1 MLQHT
6 LQRLLFALPVLFGV
20 LVLGF
25 LLMQV
30 VPTDPA
36 MVRAG
41 PNATL
46 DVIEAIR
53 HELGVDQPLW
63 KQFFIYVGKLLQGDL
78 GVSIINNVP
87 VAQELGRTL
96 GPTLELMVASLIW
109 AIPLG
114 ITMGTI
120 GAYFRGALIDRAIM
134 AVSVAGVSV
143 PVFFLG
149 LVLIWLLGFQYPVLP
164 FTGRAGPLWTL
175 DGFLAI
181 ILPAVT
187 LGGVFVGPVA
197 RMTRTSVLDV
207 LGADHV
213 RTARAKGLTERAVVL
228 RHALRNALV
237 PVVTLI
243 GLQIGF
249 LLGGAVVT
257 ETVFSWPGVGRLA
270 VGAILSSDLPM
281 AQGTII
287 ILSLGFILVNLV
299 VDILYVVLDPRVR
312 GVQ

>member
-1 MLQHT
+1 MLRHT
-6 LQRLLFALPVLFGV
+6 LQRLLLVLPVLFGV
-20 LVLGF
+20 LLIGF

-36 MVRAG
+36 QVRAG
-41 PNATL
+41 PTATQ
-46 DVIEAIR
+46 DVVQAIR
-53 HELGVDQPLW
+53 EELGLNQPLW
-63 KQFFIYVGKLLQGDL
+63 KQFFIYIGRLAQGDL

-87 VAQELGRTL
+87 VTQELGNTI

-114 ITMGTI
+114 MLLGTV
-120 GAYFRGALIDRAIM
+120 GAYYRGSLMDRAIM
-134 AVSVAGVSV
+134 AVSVGGVSL

-149 LVLIWLLGFQYPVLP
+149 LGLIWLFGFKYPILP
-164 FTGRAGPLWTL
+164 FTGRTGPLWSWEGL
-175 DGFLAI
+175 QGI
-181 ILPAVT
+181 ILPALT

-197 RMTRTSVLDV
+197 RMTRTSVLDE

-213 RTARAKGLTERAVVL
+213 RTARAKGLGESTVVL
-228 RHALRNALV
+228 RHTLRNALV
-237 PVVTLI
+237 PVITLI

-257 ETVFSWPGVGRLA
+257 ETVFSWPGIGRLA

-287 ILSLGFILVNLV
+287 VLSLGFILINLT
-299 VDILYVVLDPRVR
+299 VDVLYAVLDPRVR
-312 GVQ
+312 GA

>member
-1 MLQHT
+1 MLRHVA
-6 LQRLLFALPVLFGV
+6 QRLALAVPVMFGV
-20 LVLGF
+20 LLVGF

-36 MVRAG
+36 VVRAG
-41 PNATL
+41 PTASAE
-46 DVIEAIR
+46 VVEAIR
-53 HELGVDQPLW
+53 RDLGLDKPLW
-63 KQFFIYVGKLLQGDL
+63 QQFGIYVWRLAQGDL

-87 VAQELGRTL
+87 VAQELAGTI

-114 ITMGTI
+114 IAMGTL
-120 GAYFRGALIDRAIM
+120 GAYYRGSLIDRAVM
-134 AVSVAGVSV
+134 AFSVAGVSV
-143 PVFFLG
+143 PVFFVG
-149 LVLIWLLGFQYPVLP
+149 LVLIWFVGFQWQWLP
-164 FTGRAGPLWTL
+164 FTGRAGPLWTIEGL
-175 DGFLAI
+175 RAVA
-181 ILPAVT
+181 LPAIT

-197 RMTRTSVLDV
+197 RMTRTAVLDV
-207 LGADHV
+207 LGAEHV
-213 RTARAKGLTERAVVL
+213 RTARAKGLTERLVVT

-257 ETVFSWPGVGRLA
+257 EQVFSWPGVGRLA
-270 VGAILSSDLPM
+270 VGAITSSDLPM

-287 ILSLGFILVNLV
+287 VLSLGFIIVNLV
-299 VDILYVVLDPRVR
+299 VDLLYGVLDPRVR
-312 GVQ
+312 AG

>member
-1 MLQHT
+1 MLRHAV
-6 LQRLLFALPVLFGV
+6 QRLLLAVPVMFGV
-20 LVLGF
+20 LLVGF

-36 MVRAG
+36 VVRAG
-41 PNATL
+41 PNAS
-46 DVIEAIR
+46 VEIVEAIR
-53 HELGVDQPLW
+53 RDLGLDKPLW
-63 KQFFIYVGKLLQGDL
+63 LQFFLYLGRLAQGDL
-78 GVSIINNVP
+78 GVSIINNVS
-87 VAQELGRTL
+87 VAQELGNTIA
-96 GPTLELMVASLIW
+96 PTLELMAASLVW
-109 AIPLG
+109 SIPLG
-114 ITMGTI
+114 LFLGTI
-120 GAYFRGALIDRAIM
+120 GAYWRGSLIDRVVMAI
-134 AVSVAGVSV
+134 SVAGVSV

-149 LVLIWLLGFQYPVLP
+149 LVLIWFVGFQWQWLP
-164 FTGRAGPLWTL
+164 FTGREGPLWTWQGL
-175 DGFLAI
+175 RAV

-197 RMTRTSVLDV
+197 RMTRTAVLDV

-213 RTARAKGLTERAVVL
+213 RTARAKGLPERIVVL
-228 RHALRNALV
+228 RHALRNAMV

-270 VGAILSSDLPM
+270 VGAILSSDFPM

-287 ILSLGFILVNLV
+287 VLSLGFILVNLT
-299 VDILYVVLDPRVR
+299 VDLLYGVLDPRVR
-312 GVQ
+312 TA

>member
-1 MLQHT
+1 MLKHT
-6 LQRLLFALPVLFGV
+6 LQRLLLVLPVLFGV
-20 LVLGF
+20 LLIGF

-36 MVRAG
+36 QVRAG
-41 PNATL
+41 PTATQ
-46 DVIEAIR
+46 DVVEAIR
-53 HELGVDQPLW
+53 QELGLNQPLW
-63 KQFFIYVGKLLQGDL
+63 KQFAIYIGRLAQGDL

-87 VAQELGRTL
+87 VTQELGNTI
-96 GPTLELMVASLIW
+96 GPTLELMFASLIW

-114 ITMGTI
+114 MFLGTV
-120 GAYFRGALIDRAIM
+120 GAYYRGSLIDRAIM
-134 AVSVAGVSV
+134 AFSVAGVSL

-149 LVLIWLLGFQYPVLP
+149 LGLIWLFGFYYPILP
-164 FTGRAGPLWTL
+164 FTGRTGPLWTWE
-175 DGFLAI
+175 GIQGI
-181 ILPAVT
+181 ILPAIT

-197 RMTRTSVLDV
+197 RMTRTSVLDE

-213 RTARAKGLTERAVVL
+213 RTARAKGLGETTVVL
-228 RHALRNALV
+228 RHTLRNALV

-257 ETVFSWPGVGRLA
+257 ETVFSWPGIGRLA

-287 ILSLGFILVNLV
+287 MLSLGFILVNLA
-299 VDILYVVLDPRVR
+299 VDVLYAVLDPRVR
-312 GVQ
+312 GT

>member
-1 MLQHT
+1 MLRHT
-6 LQRLLFALPVLFGV
+6 LQRLLLVLPVLFGV
-20 LVLGF
+20 LLIGF

-36 MVRAG
+36 QVRAG
-41 PNATL
+41 PNATQ
-46 DVIEAIR
+46 DVVEAIR
-53 HELGVDQPLW
+53 QELGLNEPLW
-63 KQFFIYVGKLLQGDL
+63 KQFAIYIGRLVQGDL

-87 VAQELGRTL
+87 VTQELGNTI
-96 GPTLELMVASLIW
+96 GPTLELMLASLVW

-114 ITMGTI
+114 MFLGTV
-120 GAYFRGALIDRAIM
+120 GAYYRGSLIDRAIM
-134 AVSVAGVSV
+134 AVSVAGVSL

-149 LVLIWLLGFQYPVLP
+149 LGLIWLFGFKYPILP
-164 FTGRAGPLWTL
+164 FTGRMGPLWTWEGL
-175 DGFLAI
+175 QGI
-181 ILPAVT
+181 ILPAIT

-197 RMTRTSVLDV
+197 RMTRTSVLDE

-213 RTARAKGLTERAVVL
+213 RTARAKGLGEITVVL
-228 RHALRNALV
+228 RHTLRNALV

-257 ETVFSWPGVGRLA
+257 ETVFSWPGIGRLA

-287 ILSLGFILVNLV
+287 MLSLGFILVNLA
-299 VDILYVVLDPRVR
+299 VDVLYAVLDPRVR
-312 GVQ
+312 GT

>member
-1 MLQHT
+1 MLRHAAE
-6 LQRLLFALPVLFGV
+6 RLAMAVPVMFGV
-20 LVLGF
+20 LLVGF

-36 MVRAG
+36 IVRAG
-41 PNATL
+41 PTATP

-53 HELGVDQPLW
+53 QDLGLDRPLYE
-63 KQFFIYVGKLLQGDL
+63 QFGLYLWRLVQGDL

-87 VAQELGRTL
+87 VTQELGATI

-114 ITMGTI
+114 IALGTTA
-120 GAYFRGALIDRAIM
+120 AYWRGSLLDRAIT
-134 AVSVAGVSV
+134 AFTVAGGSI

-149 LVLIWLLGFQYPVLP
+149 LLLIWYVGFKWQLLP
-164 FTGRAGPLWTL
+164 FTGRLGPLWTVEGL
-175 DGFLAI
+175 QAI
-181 ILPAVT
+181 ILPALT

-197 RMTRTSVLDV
+197 RMTRTAVLDV

-213 RTARAKGLTERAVVL
+213 RTARAKGLTERRVVT
-228 RHALRNALV
+228 RHGLRNALI

-270 VGAILSSDLPM
+270 VGAILSSDFPM

-287 ILSLGFILVNLV
+287 VLSMGFIVINLC
-299 VDILYVVLDPRVR
+299 VDLLYAALDPRIR
-312 GVQ
+312 HG

>member
-1 MLQHT
+1 MLKHT
-6 LQRLLFALPVLFGV
+6 LQRLLLVLPVMLGV
-20 LVLGF
+20 LLIGF

-36 MVRAG
+36 QVRAG
-41 PNATL
+41 PTATQ
-46 DVIEAIR
+46 DVVEAIR
-53 HELGVDQPLW
+53 QELGLNQPLW
-63 KQFFIYVGKLLQGDL
+63 KQFAIYLGRLAQGDL

-87 VAQELGRTL
+87 VTQELGNTI
-96 GPTLELMVASLIW
+96 GPTLELMFASLIW

-114 ITMGTI
+114 MFLGTV
-120 GAYFRGALIDRAIM
+120 GAYYRGSLIDRAIM
-134 AVSVAGVSV
+134 AFSVAGVSL

-149 LVLIWLLGFQYPVLP
+149 LGLIWLFGFYYPILP
-164 FTGRAGPLWTL
+164 FTGRTGPLWTWE
-175 DGFLAI
+175 GIQGI
-181 ILPAVT
+181 ILPAIT

-197 RMTRTSVLDV
+197 RMTRTSVLDE

-213 RTARAKGLTERAVVL
+213 RTARAKGLGEATVVL
-228 RHALRNALV
+228 RHTLRNALV

-257 ETVFSWPGVGRLA
+257 ETVFSWPGIGRLA

-287 ILSLGFILVNLV
+287 MLSLGFILVNLA
-299 VDILYVVLDPRVR
+299 VDVLYAVLDPRVR
-312 GVQ
+312 GT